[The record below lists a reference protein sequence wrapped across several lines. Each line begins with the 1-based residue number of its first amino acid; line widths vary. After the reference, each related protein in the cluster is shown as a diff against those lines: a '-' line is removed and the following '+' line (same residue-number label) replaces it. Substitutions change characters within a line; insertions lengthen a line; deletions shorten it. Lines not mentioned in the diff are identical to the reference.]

1 MKYKFYAEIT
11 CNNKKTKEIIKFDD
25 IYYFS
30 CDLVNIKYD
39 YDNII
44 EYIKRDLIL
53 VAGGG
58 YTTKNIENAIFNINQ
73 LREA

>member
-44 EYIKRDLIL
+44 EYIKRDLML

-58 YTTKNIENAIFNINQ
+58 YNAEHIHNVNFEIKQ
-73 LREA
+73 V